1 MSIFLIRVI
10 RVIRGKIHIMKSMTG
25 FGRGV
30 VQETEFAVTVE
41 LKTVNNRFL
50 DISLRLSGEMQA
62 LESTIKR
69 QIGNRLSR
77 GRVEV
82 NLTYERTTE
91 INYEL
96 NRPMITGFLAAMR
109 EMQKEF
115 SLSGE
120 PDLNVIARLPNVLLP
135 KKDDLSEEF
144 IVGVERALNAA
155 LDDLERMRENE
166 GEMLR
171 NELNFRLSEIENRLP
186 KIESESETVA
196 EEYRARLTKKISDFL
211 AKSDSQIEIDQGRL
225 AQEVAFLADRSDI
238 SEEIQRLK
246 SHIEH
251 FRQIM
256 SEEKEVG
263 KRLDFLTQ
271 ELNREA
277 NTIASKTGNLAIKE
291 NALAIKS
298 EIEKIREQVQNVE

>member
-1 MSIFLIRVI
+1 
-10 RVIRGKIHIMKSMTG
+10 MKSMTG

-30 VQETEFAVTVE
+30 VQAEEFAVTVE

-50 DISLRLSGEMQA
+50 DISLRLSGEMQQ
-62 LESTIKR
+62 LESTVKR

-77 GRVEV
+77 GRVDV
-82 NLTYERTTE
+82 NLSYERTTE

-96 NRPMITGFLAAMR
+96 NRPMIAGYLAAMKQ
-109 EMQKEF
+109 MQDEF

-144 IVGVERALNAA
+144 VVGVEKALNSA
-155 LDDLERMRENE
+155 LEDLERMRENE

-186 KIESESETVA
+186 QIERESANVA
-196 EEYRARLTKKISDFL
+196 EEYRTRLTKKISDFL
-211 AKSDSQIEIDQGRL
+211 SKSDSQIEMDQGRL
-225 AQEVAFLADRSDI
+225 AQEVAYLADRADI

-251 FRQIM
+251 FRQITG
-256 SEEKEVG
+256 EEKEVG

-277 NTIASKTGNLAIKE
+277 NTIASKTTNLIVKE

>member
-1 MSIFLIRVI
+1 
-10 RVIRGKIHIMKSMTG
+10 MKSMTG
-25 FGRGV
+25 YGRGV
-30 VQETEFAVTVE
+30 VQETEFAVTIE

-50 DISLRLSGEMQA
+50 DISLRLSNEMQP
-62 LESTIKR
+62 LESTLKR

-77 GRVEV
+77 GRVDV
-82 NLTYERTTE
+82 NFSYERTSE

-96 NRPMITGFLAAMR
+96 NRPMITGYLAAMR
-109 EMQKEF
+109 QMQEEF

-120 PDLNVIARLPNVLLP
+120 PDINVIARLPNVLLP
-135 KKDDLSEEF
+135 KKDDLGVEF
-144 IVGVERALNAA
+144 IVGVEKALLTA
-155 LDDLERMRENE
+155 LDDLEKMRENE

-171 NELNFRLSEIENRLP
+171 NELSFRLTEIENRLP
-186 KIESESETVA
+186 TIETESGTVA
-196 EEYRARLTKKISDFL
+196 EEYRVRLTKKISDFL
-211 AKSDSQIEIDQGRL
+211 AKSDSQIELDQGRL
-225 AQEVAFLADRSDI
+225 AQEVAYLADRSDI

-246 SHIEH
+246 GHIEH

-256 SEEKEVG
+256 TEEKEVG

-277 NTIASKTGNLAIKE
+277 NTVASKTMNLIVKE

>member
-1 MSIFLIRVI
+1 
-10 RVIRGKIHIMKSMTG
+10 MTG

-30 VQETEFAVTVE
+30 VQETDFAVTVE

-50 DISLRLSGEMQA
+50 DIALRLSGEMQS
-62 LESTIKR
+62 LESTVKR

-77 GRVEV
+77 GRVDV

-96 NRPMITGFLAAMR
+96 NRPMITGFLAAMK
-109 EMQKEF
+109 EMQNEF

-120 PDLNVIARLPNVLLP
+120 PDLNVVARLPNVLTP

-144 IVGVERALNAA
+144 IVGVEKALNAA

-186 KIESESETVA
+186 KIEAESAGVA
-196 EEYRARLTKKISDFL
+196 EEYRVRLTKKIADFL
-211 AKSDSQIEIDQGRL
+211 AKSDSQIELDQGRL
-225 AQEVAFLADRSDI
+225 AQEVAYLADRSDI
-238 SEEIQRLK
+238 SEEIQRLT

-277 NTIASKTGNLAIKE
+277 NTIASKTTNLIVKE

>member
-1 MSIFLIRVI
+1 
-10 RVIRGKIHIMKSMTG
+10 MTG
-25 FGRGV
+25 FGRGTV
-30 VQETEFAVTVE
+30 TEENFAVTVE

-50 DISLRLSGEMQA
+50 DISLRLAGELQS
-62 LESTIKR
+62 LESIIKR
-69 QIGNRLSR
+69 LISNKLAR

-82 NLTYERTTE
+82 NLNYERTNE
-91 INYEL
+91 IVYEL
-96 NRPMITGFLAAMR
+96 NRPMIAGYLAAMR
-109 EMQKEF
+109 KMQEDF
-115 SLSGE
+115 SLAGE

-135 KKDDLSEEF
+135 KKDDLSDGF
-144 IVGVERALNAA
+144 VGGVERAINSA
-155 LDDLERMRENE
+155 LEDLEKMRQNE

-171 NELNFRLSEIENRLP
+171 GELDFRLTEIESRVPTIL
-186 KIESESETVA
+186 SESDKVA
-196 EEYRARLTKKISDFL
+196 DEYRQRLTKRIGEFL
-211 AKSDSQIEIDQGRL
+211 AKSESQIDLDQARL
-225 AQEVAFLADRSDI
+225 AQEVAYLADRSDI

-256 SEEKEVG
+256 TETTEVG

-277 NTIASKTGNLAIKE
+277 NTIASKTNNLTVKE
-291 NALAIKS
+291 NALGIKS